1 MPRTGADRRS
11 SSQKVTAASP
21 RQNAGESLRRR
32 CHLIQQLRIYEIF
45 ERNKAAFHARFEE
58 HAIRIMRRY
67 GFDIVAMWESALPN
81 GPRFV
86 YILNWPDVATKE
98 TAWRDF
104 LADREWVEIKRTTKA
119 EHGDLVG
126 DVEDHVLAPT
136 SYSPAAIVRGG
147 RRA

>member
-11 SSQKVTAASP
+11 SCQKVTATSP

-45 ERNKAAFHARFEE
+45 DRNKAAFHARFEQ
-58 HAIRIMRRY
+58 HAIRIMGRY
-67 GFDIVAMWESALPN
+67 GFDIVAMWESALPS

-86 YILNWPDVATKE
+86 YILNWRDIPTKE

-104 LADREWVEIKRTTKA
+104 PDKEWVEIKRVTKA

-126 DVEDHVLAPT
+126 DVEDHVLRPT
-136 SYSPAAIVRGG
+136 SYSPAAIVRG
-147 RRA
+147 ASLA